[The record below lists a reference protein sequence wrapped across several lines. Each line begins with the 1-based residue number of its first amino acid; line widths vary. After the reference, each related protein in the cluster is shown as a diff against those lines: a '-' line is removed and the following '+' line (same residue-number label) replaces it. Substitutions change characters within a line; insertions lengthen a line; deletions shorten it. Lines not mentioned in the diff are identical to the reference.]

1 MKVIFGF
8 PAFGEDDNE
17 MTPVRIVD
25 MSLVP
30 TQSERWDFDNVVYT
44 GHLVLKLDPECEIAK
59 RKEIIYCEHQVFPAL
74 MNALEKKGLTTRKIR
89 DMRHR
94 RVKYI
99 DTISWA
105 NYPTQRPGYIT
116 FKVDAKFVQQW
127 NNVNSDNLVD
137 Q

>member
-25 MSLVP
+25 MTLVP
-30 TQSERWDFDNVVYT
+30 IQPELNDFDNRT
-44 GHLVLKLDPECEIAK
+44 DIAHLVLTLDPECEIAK
-59 RKEIIYCEHQVFPAL
+59 RREIIYCEHQVFPAL
-74 MNALEKKGLTTRKIR
+74 MNALEKKGLKTRKIR
-89 DMRHR
+89 DVRHR

-105 NYPTQRPGYIT
+105 DYPNQRPGYIT

-127 NNVNSDNLVD
+127 DSVNSGELVD